1 MGNTAVTPIAHRLFA
16 ARAQTLGGSGR
27 RELAGGSIHAPS
39 AKPSASPLPP
49 GDVRFSIIAGM
60 KLRLIVCLCLVVCRP
75 APGGWGFDHQIVYVG
90 LDGPD
95 DVVNADINGDGRMD
109 ILCSEGNIHW
119 FENLGGNPPKWRRS
133 GPVAPRYPDWSGE
146 RGYMAVWVGDFDGDR
161 DVDIVAG
168 AKGTVNGKNRP
179 VLWFE
184 NLRADGSEWQDHR
197 LPEVLCGDHHDH
209 SRTYDFNGD
218 GRDEIITQKYSGGG
232 VYYVVPTGGAKDNWR
247 AYKIGAGRAGVS
259 LYDVNQDGRMDVLV
273 DNTWLENSGEPSRE
287 NWTVRQVPHSEQH
300 VKNAAGDLNGDG
312 QTDFAHAEEE
322 GNDCYVVLSPSWER
336 ITLKNDGRG
345 LHTMRLEDFDQDG
358 DLDVL
363 TADIH
368 GGHAYIFENANGK
381 GKQWKQHDL
390 PTWSQQGSHNLWTAD
405 LNADGWIDIFGKH
418 YDNGSALEVWL
429 NGARE

>member
-1 MGNTAVTPIAHRLFA
+1 MENAGAKLCPI
-16 ARAQTLGGSGR
+16 
-27 RELAGGSIHAPS
+27 
-39 AKPSASPLPP
+39 
-49 GDVRFSIIAGM
+49 VW
-60 KLRLIVCLCLVVCRP
+60 LCLVVCLP
-75 APGGWGFDHQIVYVG
+75 AQGGGWEFDHQIAYVG

-119 FENLGGNPPKWRRS
+119 FENLGGKPPKWKRS
-133 GPVAPRYPDWSGE
+133 GPVAPPYPDWSGE

-184 NLRADGSEWQDHR
+184 NLRADGGQWQDHW

-232 VYYVVPTGGAKDNWR
+232 VYYVVPTRGSKDNWR
-247 AYKIGAGRAGVS
+247 AYKIGTGRAGVS
-259 LYDVNQDGRMDVLV
+259 LYDVNRDGRMDVLV
-273 DNTWLENSGEPSRE
+273 DNTWLENSGVPARA
-287 NWTVRQVPHSEQH
+287 NWTVHQVPHSEKH

-322 GNDCYVVLSPSWER
+322 GNDCYVILSPSWER
-336 ITLKNDGRG
+336 VMLKSDGKG
-345 LHTMRLEDFDQDG
+345 LHTMRLEDFDKDS

-368 GGHAYIFENANGK
+368 GGHAYIFENVNGK
-381 GKQWKQHDL
+381 GTQWKQHDL
-390 PTWSQQGSHNLWTAD
+390 PTWSKQGSHNLCTAD

-429 NGARE
+429 NVARE